1 MAAHMRRTLTA
12 HQRGTAWSPQPAF
25 AKRRYVAPLVALGLS
40 LAAMLVVPKLFIRHR
55 EVQQGSS
62 TVVEQTGT
70 MQINEPPAGVVD
82 LEAPAVLVFDLPLS
96 LPGEYAFVVSVDGT
110 EAARVAFQ
118 ARAIG
123 TAGGPVH

>member
-1 MAAHMRRTLTA
+1 MQQFPAVHPRAHLVLHLHGRRTEVGNHEL
-12 HQRGTAWSPQPAF
+12 RVKLVDPA
-25 AKRRYVAPLVALGLS
+25 GN
-40 LAAMLVVPKLFIRHR
+40 
-55 EVQQGSS
+55 